1 MRAASEDSASEDS
14 ASEDSPIEDPPIEDP
29 LVGSSSGLTNSSR
42 VARVARVARVPRDGE
57 TAPPQSGVDAARI
70 ERGTRKEIPSPGHP
84 DRSESEKLLL
94 RLAETPDGDPAR
106 VQLRDAVVTSH
117 LPLVHHIAR
126 RFHGRGEPHDDVVQ
140 VGTIGLIKAVDRFE
154 PGRGVPF
161 AGYAVPT
168 VTGEIRRYFRDRAGS
183 VRLPRRVQEFQVAVT
198 QARETLT
205 HQLGRTPT
213 VQEVATLAGL
223 ETDTVL
229 EVLES
234 AYSLSTVPLD
244 VDNGVSDSL
253 GEEDVALDEVL
264 TRATLRPVL
273 AKLAPRERRIIAL
286 RFVRGMSQA
295 QIADEVGLSQMH
307 VSRLLSKTLA
317 WLRAEMT
324 KPEPGA

>member
-1 MRAASEDSASEDS
+1 MRTAVD
-14 ASEDSPIEDPPIEDP
+14 
-29 LVGSSSGLTNSSR
+29 
-42 VARVARVARVPRDGE
+42 E
-57 TAPPQSGVDAARI
+57 TALDVPAPAAAVETEGTDGSAADAPAPPAGPA
-70 ERGTRKEIPSPGHP
+70 PSDPAPADEPHP
-84 DRSESEKLLL
+84 DEIEHHALPTPSVADRTESEKLLQ
-94 RLAETPDGDPAR
+94 RLAETPEGDPSRAA
-106 VQLRDAVVTSH
+106 LRDAVVTSH

-213 VQEVATLAGL
+213 VEEVAHLAGL
-223 ETDTVL
+223 DTDTVL

-244 VDNGVSDSL
+244 VDNGVSESL

-295 QIADEVGLSQMH
+295 QIAEEVGLSQMH

-317 WLRAEMT
+317 RLRAEMS
-324 KPEPGA
+324 KPDPSA